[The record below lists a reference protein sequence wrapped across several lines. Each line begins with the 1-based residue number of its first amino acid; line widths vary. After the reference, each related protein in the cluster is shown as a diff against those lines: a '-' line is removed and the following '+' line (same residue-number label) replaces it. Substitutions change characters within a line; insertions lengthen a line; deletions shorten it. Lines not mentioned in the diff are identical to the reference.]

1 MRHLFTHLLLVL
13 TVLGAASPAMAQRS
27 RAEVRLERLLSSAR
41 DYYDNLEL
49 EEAERA
55 LNEAIDLAERD
66 RIAGPVVAE
75 IYIQRGIL
83 SFVRDRDRDA
93 AVVDFTRALRM
104 DPRAQLDPLVSTP
117 QLKEL
122 FDRASEEARRGGRDD
137 RRDRRDDL
145 RRDDRRDDRRD
156 RRDDRRAPP
165 PPRDEVQHDSPRV
178 VKGGRPLDL
187 KIRVSGSL
195 NSQVYRVYAFYR
207 GLRDLKK
214 LELLPKGREAFEAQ
228 IPGRFVEGRNLSYYI
243 VIEDRGGK
251 RIGGV
256 ASPSNPMVVQIKGGT
271 LDGLDEMPSGDGL
284 DGGGGGGGGDHEFL
298 SLGISLG
305 TGGGFITDL
314 AQPINSKG
322 ANIQPGFAAAPV
334 HALIELDFWVSDWFA
349 IGAFGRIQVVE
360 FAHMEGGRLKFKVHE
375 SQNSRFVLRGG
386 GGFGQVR
393 HLVNLDGVLDTTL
406 EGPYLYTLGASW
418 HYRFT
423 RSVALALTPDFIH
436 LIGTSPSLHFDF
448 SAGVR
453 IGF

>member
-1 MRHLFTHLLLVL
+1 MRHLFYKFLLVL
-13 TVLGAASPAMAQRS
+13 SVIGVASPAMAQRS

-83 SFVRDRDRDA
+83 SFVRDRDREA

-104 DPRAQLDPLVSTP
+104 NSRAVLDPLVSTP

-122 FDRASEEARRGGRDD
+122 FDRASKEASRGD
-137 RRDRRDDL
+137 RRDS
-145 RRDDRRDDRRD
+145 RRDDRRDT
-156 RRDDRRAPP
+156 RRDDGRDARRPPP
-165 PPRDEVQHDSPRV
+165 PPRDEVAHDSPRV
-178 VKGGRPLDL
+178 VRGGRPFDL

-214 LELLPKGREAFEAQ
+214 LELLPKGRESFEGQ
-228 IPGRFVEGRNLSYYI
+228 IAGRFVEGRNLSYYI
-243 VIEDRGGK
+243 VVEDRSGK

-256 ASPSNPMVVQIKGGT
+256 ASPGNPMVVQIKGGT

-284 DGGGGGGGGDHEFL
+284 DGGGSGGGDHEFI
-298 SLGISLG
+298 SVGISLG

-375 SQNSRFVLRGG
+375 SANSRFVLRGG

-393 HLVNLDGVLDTTL
+393 HLVDLVGVLDTTL

-423 RSVALALTPDFIH
+423 ESVALALTPDFIH

-453 IGF
+453 FGF

>member
-1 MRHLFTHLLLVL
+1 MRHLFAKLLLVL
-13 TVLGAASPAMAQRS
+13 SVLALASPAAAQRS

-55 LNEAIDLAERD
+55 LNEAIDLSERD
-66 RIAGPVVAE
+66 RISGPVVAE

-83 SFVRDRDRDA
+83 SFVRDRDREA

-104 DPRAQLDPLVSTP
+104 DGRAQLDPLVSTP

-122 FDRASEEARRGGRDD
+122 FDRASQEAKRGGRDTRRDD
-137 RRDRRDDL
+137 RRDDPRDT
-145 RRDDRRDDRRD
+145 RRDDRRDDRR
-156 RRDDRRAPP
+156 PP
-165 PPRDEVQHDSPRV
+165 PAARDEVAHDSPRV
-178 VKGGRPLDL
+178 VKGGRPLNL
-187 KIRVSGSL
+187 KISVTGSL

-214 LELLPKGREAFEAQ
+214 LELLPKGRETFEAQ
-228 IPGRFVEGRNLSYYI
+228 IAGRYVEGRNLSYYI
-243 VIEDRGGK
+243 VIEDRTGK

-256 ASPSNPMVVQIKGGT
+256 ASPSNPMVIQIKGGT

-284 DGGGGGGGGDHEFL
+284 DGGGGGEGGEGEFI
-298 SLGISLG
+298 SFSISLG

-334 HALIELDFWVSDWFA
+334 HALLELDFWISDWFA

-375 SQNSRFVLRGG
+375 SANSRFVLRGG

-423 RSVALALTPDFIH
+423 KSVALALTPDFIH